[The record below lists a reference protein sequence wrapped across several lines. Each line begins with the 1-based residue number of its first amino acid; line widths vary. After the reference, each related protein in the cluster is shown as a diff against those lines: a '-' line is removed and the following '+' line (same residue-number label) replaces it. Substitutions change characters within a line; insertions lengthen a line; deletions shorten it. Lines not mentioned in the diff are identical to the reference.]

1 MIRTTVYQ
9 RLPFP
14 GIKQAIQHK
23 SNYFCTQAF
32 DHLIFHFHAIF
43 PVIMPNDIS
52 ANPGQCIA
60 AKLWI
65 QTLIIRRMLPSFGG
79 TVFLPSGNEKEIIS
93 LLYTGMQ
100 MSIFWCNGKDF
111 RWDLV
116 FLAQGSGVRNDAC
129 LLDLSWPWIWS
140 SSVYGTC
147 LTHKEMVYAMGGRI
161 KLLVML
167 HPVLFINC
175 SIKHKVK
182 LKLKLKQRACV

>member
-23 SNYFCTQAF
+23 SNYFCTQEF
-32 DHLIFHFHAIF
+32 DHLIFHFHGISQ
-43 PVIMPNDIS
+43 VIMPNDIS

-79 TVFLPSGNEKEIIS
+79 TIFLPSGNEKEIIS

-111 RWDLV
+111 RWNLV
-116 FLAQGSGVRNDAC
+116 FLAQGSGVKTGAC
-129 LLDLSWPWIWS
+129 LLDPSWPWIWS
-140 SSVYGTC
+140 SSLYGMYGTC
-147 LTHKEMVYAMGGRI
+147 RTHKEMVYAMGGGI

-175 SIKHKVK
+175 KHEA
-182 LKLKLKQRACV
+182 QS